1 MAASKIA
8 AVFTDRPSME
18 KALETLQHAGFGTEE
33 VSLLLKQSQANQE
46 FAQEEGFIEH
56 TVAEAEPVGTVV
68 ADSVVSSDTPA
79 VPLAEVID
87 PVTLSVGH
95 IAPKEALTVQPMPD
109 DAPGAPFKVVET
121 ETLQAVARPGVP
133 VKTIVD
139 TDVAITPPQAAL
151 KDPHALA
158 PDAAIGGLLGLLA
171 GTAIL
176 MIPGLGPV
184 LAVGPIAGG
193 VAMLTGTAA
202 LGAGIGAMAGLLSD
216 EGIPSDR
223 VDFYREA
230 FDAGQGII
238 LLAPKDRSTLNSAY
252 NLLASHQ
259 PEHIEMLDA

>member
-1 MAASKIA
+1 MAANKIA
-8 AVFTDRPSME
+8 AVFTDRASME

-33 VSLLLKQSQANQE
+33 VSLLLKQSEANQE
-46 FAQEEGFIEH
+46 FAQEDGFIEH
-56 TVAEAEPVGTVV
+56 TVAEAQPVGTVV
-68 ADSVVSSDTPA
+68 ADSAVSSDTPA

-87 PVTLSVGH
+87 PVTLSMGH
-95 IAPKEALTVQPMPD
+95 VAPNQALTVQPMPD
-109 DAPGAPFKVVET
+109 DAPGAPFKVT
-121 ETLQAVARPGVP
+121 ESPQAVARPGVP
-133 VKTIVD
+133 VETIVD

-193 VAMLTGTAA
+193 LAMLTGTAA

-252 NLLASHQ
+252 NLLASHH